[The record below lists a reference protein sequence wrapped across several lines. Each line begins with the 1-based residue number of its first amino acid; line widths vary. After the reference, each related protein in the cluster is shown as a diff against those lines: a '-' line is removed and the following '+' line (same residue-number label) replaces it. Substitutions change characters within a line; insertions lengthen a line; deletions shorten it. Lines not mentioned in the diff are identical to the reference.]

1 MAKGCKDC
9 EPGSKR
15 PTPHPGPRCA
25 THHRAFKR
33 QQKANN
39 HDRMVVKVYGLLP
52 GEYERMYEEQGG
64 VCFICRRANGRTKRL
79 AVDHDHDTGL
89 VRGLLCGP
97 CNKFV
102 GYVRNSADAFRRGA
116 AYLDWAEIKNGATS
130 AA

>member
-39 HDRMVVKVYGLLP
+39 HDRMVVKVYGIEP

-116 AYLDWAEIKNGATS
+116 AYLDRAEIKNGATS

>member
-39 HDRMVVKVYGLLP
+39 HDRMVVKVYGIEP
-52 GEYERMYEEQGG
+52 GEYERMYKEQGG

>member
-39 HDRMVVKVYGLLP
+39 HDRMVFKVYGIEP

-116 AYLDWAEIKNGATS
+116 AYLDRAEIKNGATS

>member
-15 PTPHPGPRCA
+15 PAPHPGPRCA

-39 HDRMVVKVYGLLP
+39 HDRMVVKVYGIEP

-116 AYLDWAEIKNGATS
+116 AYLDRAEIKNGATS